1 MGKRSVAVD
10 MTNGNPMRL
19 LLMFALPL
27 MLSSLFQQFYNIVD
41 MLVVGNNIGS
51 SALAAISTSM
61 PVANLFLAAA
71 MGISVGSAVV
81 ISQYFGARQISNV
94 KTTINTVLSFA
105 VMAGIVLMIAGVV
118 LSRSVLRLVN
128 CPEEILNDAA
138 TYLRIYFLGTVFLFL
153 YNGLNSSYNA
163 LGNSMTPLYFLIFS
177 SLLNV
182 ALDLVFVIAFRWG
195 VAGAAAATA
204 IAQAVAATLS
214 FFNMRRMLT
223 RLKAPAENP
232 EDPASGG
239 SEDEKVKIFDSRVL
253 KTTMRIALPNAAQ
266 SVLVSFSIV
275 IIQSA
280 INMFGPAVMA
290 GISAAARVDSLA
302 TMPLMTLGNSFG
314 TYAGQNIGAGR
325 IDRIKSGMR
334 SAILMIV
341 SVGAVLF
348 IVLQLFAAKL
358 IGVFVDHQDPGFAE
372 MVAVGSQYVRV
383 IACFAVIFGV
393 FMLLVAML
401 RGTGD
406 MWAFLSAIMANFVI
420 RVVMALFLSPI
431 YGPKMIWWGTVIG
444 WIVGTIIAGTRYFS
458 GKWKDKA
465 VVRAQQSQNSE
476 GSGDEADA

>member
-94 KTTINTVLSFA
+94 KTTINTVLTFA
-105 VMAGIVLMIAGVV
+105 VMAGIVLMIAGGL

-128 CPEEILNDAA
+128 CPEEILDDAA

-153 YNGLNSSYNA
+153 YNALNSSYNA
-163 LGNSMTPLYFLIFS
+163 LGNSLTPLYFLIFS

-182 ALDLVFVIAFRWG
+182 ALDLVFVIAFHWG

-214 FFNMRRMLT
+214 FFNMRRMMT
-223 RLKAPAENP
+223 RLKAPEDPA
-232 EDPASGG
+232 DPASGG
-239 SEDEKVKIFDSRVL
+239 SPDEKVKVFDPHVL

-275 IIQSA
+275 VIQSA

-290 GISAAARVDSLA
+290 GISAASRVDSLA

-325 IDRIKSGMR
+325 VDRIKSGMR
-334 SAILMIV
+334 SAVLMIV
-341 SVGAVLF
+341 SIGAVLF
-348 IVLQLFAAKL
+348 VVLQLFAAKL
-358 IGVFVDHQDPGFAE
+358 IGVFVDNQDPGFAD

-383 IACFAVIFGV
+383 IACFAVIFGI

-406 MWAFLSAIMANFVI
+406 MWSFLCAIMTNFVI

-465 VVRAQQSQNSE
+465 VVRVRQTENME
-476 GSGDEADA
+476 GSGEAADT

>member
-19 LLMFALPL
+19 LLLFALPM

-51 SALAAISTSM
+51 AALAAISTSM
-61 PVANLFLAAA
+61 PVANLFLSAA

-81 ISQYFGARQISNV
+81 TSQYFGARQIRNV

-105 VMAGIVLMIAGVV
+105 VMAGVVLMIAGVL

-128 CPEEILNDAA
+128 CPEEVLNDAS
-138 TYLRIYFLGTVFLFL
+138 TYLRIYFLGTVFMFL

-163 LGNSMTPLYFLIFS
+163 LGNSLTPLFFLIFS

-182 ALDLVFVIAFRWG
+182 ALDLVFVIRFRWG

-204 IAQAVAATLS
+204 IAQAVAASLS
-214 FFNMRRMLT
+214 FFNMRRVLS
-223 RLKAPAENP
+223 RLKVPEEEAPSAGSP
-232 EDPASGG
+232 E
-239 SEDEKVKIFDSRVL
+239 EKVKIFDPRVL
-253 KTTMRIALPNAAQ
+253 KTTMKIAVPNAAQ
-266 SVLVSFSIV
+266 SVLVSFSLV
-275 IIQSA
+275 VIQSA

-302 TMPLMTLGNSFG
+302 TMPLSTLAGSFG
-314 TYAGQNIGAGR
+314 TYAGQNIGAGK
-325 IDRIKSGMR
+325 IDRIKQGMR
-334 SAILMIV
+334 SAVLMIV
-341 SVGAVLF
+341 VMGAILF
-348 IVLQLFAAKL
+348 VVLQLFAAKL
-358 IGVFVDHQDPGFAE
+358 IGVFVDNQDPGFAE

-383 IACFAVIFGV
+383 IACFAVVFGI
-393 FMLLVAML
+393 FMLLVSLL

-406 MWAFLSAIMANFVI
+406 MWPFLCAILTNFVI
-420 RVVMALFLSPI
+420 RVLMALFLSPI
-431 YGPKMIWWGTVIG
+431 YGPQMIWWGTVIG
-444 WIVGTIIAGTRYFS
+444 WFVGAGITAARYFS

-465 VVRAQQSQNSE
+465 VVRVRQAQEPE
-476 GSGDEADA
+476 GSGEAADA

>member
-10 MTNGNPMRL
+10 MTNGSPMRL
-19 LLMFALPL
+19 LLLFALPM

-71 MGISVGSAVV
+71 MGISAGAAVV

-105 VMAGIVLMIAGVV
+105 VMAGIVLMIIGVL

-128 CPEEILNDAA
+128 CPEEILDDAA

-182 ALDLVFVIAFRWG
+182 ALDLVFVIRFRWG
-195 VAGAAAATA
+195 VKGAAAATA

-214 FFNMRRMLT
+214 FFNMRRMMT
-223 RLKAPAENP
+223 RLKAPE
-232 EDPASGG
+232 EEPAGESRN
-239 SEDEKVKIFDSRVL
+239 EKSKIFDPRVL
-253 KTTMRIALPNAAQ
+253 KTTMRIAVPNAAQ
-266 SVLVSFSIV
+266 SVLVSFSILV
-275 IIQSA
+275 IQSA
-280 INMFGPAVMA
+280 INSFGPAVMA
-290 GISAAARVDSLA
+290 GISAASRVDSLA
-302 TMPLMTLGNSFG
+302 TMPLSTLAGSFG

-325 IDRIKSGMR
+325 VDRIKSGMR
-334 SAILMIV
+334 SAVLMILTMGV
-341 SVGAVLF
+341 VLF
-348 IVLQLFAAKL
+348 VVLQLFAAKL
-358 IGVFVDHQDPGFAE
+358 IGVFVDNQDPGFAE

-383 IACFAVIFGV
+383 IACFAVVFGI
-393 FMLLVAML
+393 FMLLVALL

-406 MWAFLSAIMANFVI
+406 MWAFLCAILTNFVI

-444 WIVGTIIAGTRYFS
+444 WFTGVTITGARYFS

-465 VVRAQQSQNSE
+465 VVRVQLRHDE
-476 GSGDEADA
+476 ESGDAAGA